1 MNLRCRHCD
10 NKLNFPI
17 LDLGNQ
23 PPSNAY
29 LTNEQL
35 YLPEI
40 TYPLRLYLCDNCWLP
55 QIPELAKANELL
67 VLYLELFRWYMLIS
81 SEGGTKT
88 YNPVITCSRTTSS
101 DHLKLASNPS

>member
-55 QIPELAKANELL
+55 QIPELAKANELFNND
-67 VLYLELFRWYMLIS
+67 YAYFS
-81 SEGGTKT
+81 S
-88 YNPVITCSRTTSS
+88 TSS
-101 DHLKLASNPS
+101 SWCKHAKDFVSKSVTLLIISWFDI